1 VIVVDIFELDALLIV
16 VNNNLHI
23 LLLGSDTFELDE
35 LFKNKFNP
43 PEYCPTSESTY
54 PLEAASL
61 PNNGSGIWG
70 GVLNTTCPLM
80 SILILYALIIST
92 DKLFIETLFDVM
104 LFIDA
109 LSADK
114 LSIDTLSADTL
125 LAVILLTD
133 ALSADKLNMDA
144 LNMDALLADKLNID
158 ALIIDTF
165 AADKFVNVF
174 VTALKLILLPEKF
187 VVVFS
192 PPKLNV
198 FTPEPVSIRVTPVLA
213 EVKILAI
220 PDDAE
225 VHKLQ
230 LSPTPLTSKL
240 LITTPLLQVGTVLFP
255 LLINTKPDVPD

>member
-1 VIVVDIFELDALLIV
+1 LDA
-16 VNNNLHI
+16 
-23 LLLGSDTFELDE
+23 
-35 LFKNKFNP
+35 
-43 PEYCPTSESTY
+43 
-54 PLEAASL
+54 ASF

-80 SILILYALIIST
+80 SILILLAFILVT
-92 DKLFIETLFDVM
+92 DKLFIDTLFDVM

-109 LSADK
+109 LRADK

-133 ALSADKLNMDA
+133 ALSADKLNMDT
-144 LNMDALLADKLNID
+144 LTMYALLADKLAID

-174 VTALKLILLPEKF
+174 VTALKLILLPEKL
-187 VVVFS
+187 VIVCR

-198 FTPEPVSIRVTPVLA
+198 FTLEPVSINVSPILVS
-213 EVKILAI
+213 EVKIRAI
-220 PDDAE
+220 PNVAE

-230 LSPTPLTSKL
+230 LSPTALTSKL
-240 LITTPLLQVGTVLFP
+240 LITAPSLQVGTVLFP
-255 LLINTKPDVPD
+255 LLLNT